1 MAEKVV
7 FDANIRLTAVLW
19 RGAAYKCWLAARA
32 GLVELVYCREMITKF
47 LEQLSVKF
55 GFSVDQ
61 VRAAVHEFRRFGQAV
76 AITGTLHVVDSDPDD
91 IFIECALVAGAPII
105 VSGDRHLLE
114 LSGYQHI
121 RILTPG
127 MFLAWLRDP
136 ASLEEARKNE

>member
-1 MAEKVV
+1 
-7 FDANIRLTAVLW
+7 
-19 RGAAYKCWLAARA
+19 
-32 GLVELVYCREMITKF
+32 MITKF

-61 VRAAVHEFRRFGQAV
+61 VRAAVHEFCRFGQAV

-91 IFIECALVAGAPII
+91 IFIECALVAGALII